1 MLEFHHQSL
10 WIINIF
16 MKFITFIF
24 IKRKKININD
34 WIWNIYKFKINK
46 IKKMWVDIILLW
58 LYYKIINALIEIN
71 IRKYL
76 LEVLLVVA
84 IYFIIIYENKV

>member
-1 MLEFHHQSL
+1 M
-10 WIINIF
+10 IIWNI
-16 MKFITFIF
+16 T
-24 IKRKKININD
+24 
-34 WIWNIYKFKINK
+34 NIYKFKINK

-58 LYYKIINALIEIN
+58 LYYKIINVLIEIN

-76 LEVLLVVA
+76 LEALLVAA

>member
-1 MLEFHHQSL
+1 M
-10 WIINIF
+10 IIWNI
-16 MKFITFIF
+16 T
-24 IKRKKININD
+24 
-34 WIWNIYKFKINK
+34 NIYKFKINK
-46 IKKMWVDIILLW
+46 IEKMWIDIILLW

-76 LEVLLVVA
+76 LEALLVAA

>member
-1 MLEFHHQSL
+1 M
-10 WIINIF
+10 IIWNI
-16 MKFITFIF
+16 T
-24 IKRKKININD
+24 
-34 WIWNIYKFKINK
+34 NIYKFKINK

-76 LEVLLVVA
+76 LEALLVAA